1 MQTDSNNHSQA
12 LQSLYNAGGH
22 FVICSPT
29 KRPIWRGWQ
38 KVRPSLDV
46 VQGHDGPL
54 GIKPWSVSTSAL
66 DVDHGSPTILIEDHP
81 PLAVV
86 PSRRPG
92 GTHVYYNDTVGRG
105 NAHFEVAGCSGE
117 VRSAKGYLILWNH
130 GAEILADAL
139 EDPLRP
145 TRSWP
150 VDLFD
155 LSGVG
160 PVTVP
165 EMVTS
170 GTISPK
176 YKPTPESRQRWSAKA
191 EDAAQRLVQVQEGR
205 RNVSLFDA
213 VRFWV
218 YAVPS
223 RGTDLDGW
231 NRRVLVQALELN
243 RRFPDPL
250 PVDEVRQTAYSI
262 STWCWSGGGSRWHK
276 LDHSSEAQRR
286 RGLKLGRIR
295 RKGTP
300 LEHDR
305 EPWKA
310 EGVSRRTWYRKR

>member
-1 MQTDSNNHSQA
+1 MQTNSSNHSQA

-22 FVICSPT
+22 FVICTES
-29 KRPIWRGWQ
+29 KRPLWKGWQ
-38 KVRPSLDV
+38 RVRPSLDV

-66 DVDHGSPTILIEDHP
+66 DVDTGDPTILIEDHQ

-92 GTHVYYNDTVGRG
+92 GRHLYYSDTVGRG

-117 VRSAKGYLILWNH
+117 VRSAKGYLILWH
-130 GAEILADAL
+130 DGPEILADAL

-155 LSGVG
+155 AAGLG

-176 YKPTPESRQRWSAKA
+176 YKPTPESRQHWSAKA

-213 VRFWV
+213 VRFWS
-218 YAVPS
+218 YSVPS
-223 RGTDLDGW
+223 RGRDLDAW
-231 NRRVLVQALELN
+231 NRRVRVQALELN

-250 PVDEVRQTAYSI
+250 PLGEVRQTAYSI
-262 STWCWSGGGSRWHK
+262 STWCWSGGGAKWHK

-310 EGVSRRTWYRKR
+310 EGISRRTWYRKR